1 MRALILCLLAAVS
14 LASISDAQSPMPV
27 VVPAMT
33 PATTA
38 KGPAAPS
45 NVAGSTQTALSA
57 LQAMKAA
64 NDEILKQQA
73 ATLVKLDELE
83 KAANEIRI
91 YTKRG

>member
-1 MRALILCLLAAVS
+1 MRSLIFSLLVAVS
-14 LASISDAQSPMPV
+14 LASISDAQSPVPV

-38 KGPAAPS
+38 KNPATPETAS
-45 NVAGSTQTALSA
+45 STQATLKA

-64 NDEILKQQA
+64 NDEILMQQA
-73 ATLVKLDELE
+73 AMLQKLDEME
-83 KAANEIRI
+83 KAAQEIRI